1 MRPFALSSA
10 LFVASAVAQDVKC
23 ADGLY
28 MVVARGTNEDKG
40 AGVTGGIA
48 ENIADRIK
56 GSIIEPLDYP
66 ATLMDPDYQESESD
80 GVEAMTNVLTKYHS
94 SCPDGKIAVLGYSQ
108 ACLTEGGQITTD
120 TFCGGS
126 GDGFPTNKP
135 LSTSLVQD
143 SVVAIIMFGDPSHVA
158 NASYG
163 LGTSKKDGIFER
175 ANITL
180 CEDDYSDIIRSY
192 CDTGDTYCDRGD
204 DEDVH
209 GEYFEKYGDEVADF
223 VVKQY
228 ESAEKSSSTATGTST
243 ATATTAGATGSASTT
258 ASESAT
264 ENASE
269 TAASTPTAAP
279 GNGAS
284 GLAPGLILAAVP
296 LMLAASEFLF

>member
-1 MRPFALSSA
+1 MRSFALSSA

-80 GVEAMTNVLTKYHS
+80 GVEAMTTVLTKYHS

-108 ACLTEGGQITTD
+108 GGQITTD

-143 SVVAIIMFGDPSHVA
+143 SGDYPQPLPSH
-158 NASYG
+158 
-163 LGTSKKDGIFER
+163 
-175 ANITL
+175 
-180 CEDDYSDIIRSY
+180 
-192 CDTGDTYCDRGD
+192 
-204 DEDVH
+204 
-209 GEYFEKYGDEVADF
+209 
-223 VVKQY
+223 
-228 ESAEKSSSTATGTST
+228 
-243 ATATTAGATGSASTT
+243 
-258 ASESAT
+258 
-264 ENASE
+264 
-269 TAASTPTAAP
+269 
-279 GNGAS
+279 
-284 GLAPGLILAAVP
+284 AAVTD
-296 LMLAASEFLF
+296 